1 MAFNFGF
8 KKKRDQRPMTISQ
21 EKRKADENRQ
31 RGEQIRASLEILDAK
46 LIRKAAQNTEGGISG
61 EKLEQYHKA
70 LQEMEK
76 KLDEQKASVLD
87 TVVIDSIIGEFIDQM
102 ADALVKDNKETAD
115 RLMAGLSYGI
125 SKGREEINMADP
137 EATKKAMDARR
148 EILYRYQQIIR
159 FSAHIDDLD
168 RSIQR
173 QKADID
179 QTVEAY
185 KVRHEKLKEKYFK
198 DAIAEYKKRLS
209 RFAKVSIVQVPD
221 EKAPEKFSVAE
232 DERVKQIEGERILS
246 KIKDKEY
253 VYVTAIKGKQRSSE
267 EFAKEIQDLA
277 TYGHSDITFV
287 IGGSLGT
294 SDAVNKRG
302 DDLISFGKLT
312 MPHQLMRVVLIEQ
325 IYRAFMINSGSPYHK

>member
-1 MAFNFGF
+1 MEKFFGKNSIKFEPQSVEVVFNNTTKCRLCFEQDVENYSG
-8 KKKRDQRPMTISQ
+8 ISVNF
-21 EKRKADENRQ
+21 D
-31 RGEQIRASLEILDAK
+31 DK
-46 LIRKAAQNTEGGISG
+46 LIGMNIKIVCVG
-61 EKLEQYHKA
+61 
-70 LQEMEK
+70 
-76 KLDEQKASVLD
+76 
-87 TVVIDSIIGEFIDQM
+87 
-102 ADALVKDNKETAD
+102 
-115 RLMAGLSYGI
+115 
-125 SKGREEINMADP
+125 
-137 EATKKAMDARR
+137 
-148 EILYRYQQIIR
+148 
-159 FSAHIDDLD
+159 
-168 RSIQR
+168 
-173 QKADID
+173 
-179 QTVEAY
+179 
-185 KVRHEKLKEKYFK
+185 KLKEKYFK

-221 EKAPEKFSVAE
+221 ENAPEKFSAAE

-267 EFAKEIQDLA
+267 KFAKEIQDLA